1 MKRQKSGRWAG
12 LWAFAIVLAYF
23 LLGLFGHYANTAIN
37 HAP

>member
-1 MKRQKSGRWAG
+1 MGRTLG
-12 LWAFAIVLAYF
+12 LCIVLAYF